1 MGWGSLVTVMDG
13 EVLHHP
19 DGHKSRVG
27 DVLGAKSCLE
37 HLFPSPLGWEM
48 FSPK

>member
-1 MGWGSLVTVMDG
+1 MVRLCI
-13 EVLHHP
+13 VLM
-19 DGHKSRVG
+19 HKIRVG